1 MVRRLWV
8 KGDDTGSLMLAMILT
23 MVATMLS
30 AAMIPL
36 MLNQFSQ
43 TRTVSTRVH
52 QLDAAQAGLDVAV
65 GQIRASGGTLA
76 NLPCG
81 TMTGALGTP
90 ATARYQV
97 SITYYPSDPAGQSAA
112 WLSTNQIL
120 CISGGGTLTTPAYA
134 LLQAQGTDQATGSF
148 TSVTT
153 RSLSATYIF
162 TTNNQN
168 IPGGLIHVSGG
179 SPDLCLDAGSSQPT
193 AGTNVTMQ
201 PCVSGKGQQT
211 WAYNDN
217 LTVVLV
223 TSKTSTMPL
232 GMCVDAGTPEATNAV
247 LKVQACGSPTKA
259 QQQWSF
265 NDSAQFQGT
274 SDGST
279 LNNFCWNV
287 QTANTAGS
295 LLILSGCGTVFSPEA
310 GVGAGMA
317 GGTTTQLVNYNQ
329 FGRCLD
335 VTNQN
340 VNQGFLIAWPCKQSP
355 AGATGL
361 TWNQKWALPANATGN
376 TQSVL
381 GTITTNPGSLYC
393 LTSPNSTAYGT
404 YVTTQTC
411 NGGANQLW
419 TVYYKQA
426 SYGASWV
433 IKDNSAS
440 PGPYCLSPTDPNAS
454 PNDMFGGSTTVSKI
468 QVATCN
474 GSTLQKWNAPRT
486 PTRSRRSRTSTRSS
500 AQLLGDAE
508 AAD

>member
-1 MVRRLWV
+1 
-8 KGDDTGSLMLAMILT
+8 MLALILT

-36 MLNQFSQ
+36 MLQQFTQ
-43 TRTVSTRVH
+43 TRAVSTRVH

-65 GQIRASGGTLA
+65 GQIRNSGGTLA

-81 TMTGALGTP
+81 TISGALGSPT
-90 ATARYQV
+90 TARYQV
-97 SITYYPSDPAGQSAA
+97 SVSYYPSDPAGQSST
-112 WLSTNQIL
+112 WLTTNAIH
-120 CISGGGTLTTPAYA
+120 CIGGGGTLTTPAFA
-134 LLQAQGTDQATGSF
+134 LLQSQGTDQSTGSF
-148 TSVTT
+148 TTIAT
-153 RSLSATYIF
+153 RALTATYIF
-162 TTNNQN
+162 TTNNAN

-179 SPDLCLDAGSSQPT
+179 NPDLCLDAGSSQPT

-211 WAYNDN
+211 WAYNSN

-223 TSKTSTMPL
+223 TSKTSTQPL
-232 GMCVDAGTPEATNAV
+232 GMCVDAGTPEAANAV
-247 LKVQACGSPTKA
+247 LQLQACGTSTKA
-259 QQQWSF
+259 QQQWSY
-265 NDSAQFQGT
+265 NDNANFQGT

-295 LLILSGCGTVFSPEA
+295 LLNLATCGAGNTVETFSPEA
-310 GVGAGMA
+310 GVGAGAA

-361 TWNQKWALPANATGN
+361 TWNQKWALPAVGSDGTK
-376 TQSVL
+376 SVL
-381 GTITTNPGSLYC
+381 GTITTNPGTLYC
-393 LTSPNSTAYGT
+393 LTSPDSTSYGT

-411 NGGANQLW
+411 TGGANQSW

-426 SYGASWV
+426 SYAASWV
-433 IKDNSAS
+433 IKDNSPS

-454 PNDMFGGSTTVSKI
+454 PNDLFSGGNNVSKI

-474 GSTLQKWNAPRT
+474 GSTLQKWNAPANTQQVT
-486 PTRSRRSRTSTRSS
+486 P
-500 AQLLGDAE
+500 LKDVNE
-508 AAD
+508 K